1 MKTKKSIGTNAKS
14 RIIFFAAALTY
25 NLLLGLSLKEF
36 LVLSPMLLTFY
47 LLSALPTFF
56 LLGNVRSKS
65 MRAVIFVTLF
75 LILLADIVYG
85 LECRRMLLLPAI
97 LSLLFEVLYFG
108 VFVKS
113 SRKDGIVAKIWV
125 LTVAALIAIA
135 LFFAYT
141 FVCKPENPY
150 LINGGATLWDTQTE
164 ALAEEICAG
173 CDTDAEKVQAF
184 HSWIVSNFTYDHDCD
199 PLIQYFNIRKTLK
212 SKKGL
217 CFDFSHLFAAFCRS
231 QNIPC
236 YAVDGIAYE
245 DSTVRHTWNRVY
257 FDGCWQNTDI
267 TSDMAS
273 TANGNKLYGFCELQ
287 SIYEPDDV
295 YCITKI
301 Y

>member
-1 MKTKKSIGTNAKS
+1 MKTKKSTGTNAKS

-25 NLLLGLSLKEF
+25 NLLLGLYLKDF
-36 LVLSPMLLTFY
+36 LVLSPILLTFY
-47 LLSALPTFF
+47 LLSVLPTFF

-65 MRAVIFVTLF
+65 MRAVIFAMLF
-75 LILLADIVYG
+75 LVLLADIVYG
-85 LECRRMLLLPAI
+85 LECRRMLLLPTT
-97 LSLLFEVLYFG
+97 LSLLFEAMYFG

-113 SRKDGIVAKIWV
+113 SRKDGLVTKIWV

-135 LFFAYT
+135 LFFAYN
-141 FVCKPENPY
+141 FVCKPEAQY
-150 LINGGATLWDTQTE
+150 LTNGGATLWDTQTE
-164 ALAEEICAG
+164 ALADEICAG

-184 HSWIVSNFTYDHDCD
+184 HSWIVANFVYDRDYD
-199 PLIQYFNIRKTLK
+199 PLIQYFNIRKTLQIQ
-212 SKKGL
+212 KGL

-257 FDGCWQNTDI
+257 FDGCRRNTDI
-267 TSDMAS
+267 TSDITS
-273 TANGNKLYGFCELQ
+273 TANGNGLYGFRELQ
-287 SIYEPDDV
+287 SVYEPDDV